1 MSKILSQILSSFKF
15 STSSFH
21 FDKLKMILKPILG
34 VSNSVSTVICLLEIR
49 IKPKKNV
56 NSYNCGNNCGI
67 TKLKFE
73 AEITFNHVVNF
84 ASTKSSNKTWP
95 MLFSL
100 KHELGIKNFLH
111 VAEISIVLPICNAE
125 LERVFSF
132 LWHAFSK
139 ECRLLKNNTLEDILC
154 LRSDMDYK
162 PSKYDHAIELLLSKY
177 PNNTVRKRSHH
188 LDGHNYPKK
197 RKSCGQKNKLSV
209 NVDWLQETIS
219 SS

>member
-1 MSKILSQILSSFKF
+1 
-15 STSSFH
+15 
-21 FDKLKMILKPILG
+21 MILKPILG

-111 VAEISIVLPICNAE
+111 VAEISIALPICNAE
-125 LERVFSF
+125 SERVFSF
-132 LWHAFSK
+132 LWRAFSK
-139 ECRLLKNNTLEDILC
+139 ERQLLKNDTLEDILR

-162 PSKYDHAIELLLSKY
+162 PSKYDHAIELFLSEY
-177 PNNTVRKRSHH
+177 RNGDVRKRGRH
-188 LDGHNYPKK
+188 LDGQNYPEK
-197 RKSCGQKNKLSV
+197 
-209 NVDWLQETIS
+209 
-219 SS
+219 